1 MLTTYINITNEMNEE
16 EMINALR
23 EASAINAKKVFSDK
37 YMIFNYTEKELNL
50 LYKLASELDEKIINA
65 LKDHNENI
73 KEYIDHCNAFVRY
86 YEDGRMNEA
95 IEYSENVID
104 RKYPYIQQ
112 ISIDHS
118 LKVMEELSKVMSVA

>member
-1 MLTTYINITNEMNEE
+1 MLTTYININNEMNED

-23 EASAINAKKVFSDK
+23 EASAINAEKVFSDK

-65 LKDHNENI
+65 LKDHNEDI
-73 KEYIDHCNAFVRY
+73 KEYIDHCNHFVDLY
-86 YEDGRMNEA
+86 QNGKMNEA

-104 RKYPYIQQ
+104 KRYPYIQQ

>member
-1 MLTTYINITNEMNEE
+1 MLTTRINITNEMNEE

-37 YMIFNYTEKELNL
+37 YMIFNYTEKELDL

-65 LKDHNENI
+65 LKDHNEDI
-73 KEYIDHCNAFVRY
+73 KEYIDHCNHFVDLY
-86 YEDGRMNEA
+86 QNGKMNEA

-104 RKYPYIQQ
+104 KRYPYIQE
-112 ISIDHS
+112 ISINHS